1 LTGFVKSL
9 TLPALLDYDVCMERH
24 QLTIRRVP
32 ERVKKLLKELAR
44 REDKSLNQVSLEIL
58 ERGLGLTGEEIVY
71 HDLDDLAGTWVD
83 DPEFDKAIEE
93 QHRVDPELWK

>member
-1 LTGFVKSL
+1 MTGFVKSL

>member
-1 LTGFVKSL
+1 M

-93 QHRVDPELWK
+93 QHKVDPELWK

>member
-1 LTGFVKSL
+1 M
-9 TLPALLDYDVCMERH
+9 PAFYEYNVGMERH

-32 ERVKKLLKELAR
+32 ERVKRLLQELAK
-44 REDKSLNQVSLEIL
+44 REDKSLNQVSLEVL

>member
-1 LTGFVKSL
+1 L
-9 TLPALLDYDVCMERH
+9 TLPAFCDYNECMEGH

-32 ERVKKLLKELAR
+32 ERVKQLLKELAK
-44 REDKSLNQVSLEIL
+44 REEKSINQIILEIL
-58 ERGLGLTGEEIVY
+58 ERGLGLAGEEIVY

-93 QHRVDPELWK
+93 QHRIDPELWK

>member
-1 LTGFVKSL
+1 L

>member
-1 LTGFVKSL
+1 MTGFVKSL

-83 DPEFDKAIEE
+83 DPEFDKAVEE

>member
-1 LTGFVKSL
+1 L

-93 QHRVDPELWK
+93 QHNVDPELWK

>member
-1 LTGFVKSL
+1 LFKSL
-9 TLPALLDYDVCMERH
+9 TLPTLFDYDVCMDRH

-32 ERVKKLLKELAR
+32 ERVKNLLKELAR
-44 REDKSLNQVSLEIL
+44 RENKSLNQVSLEIL

>member
-1 LTGFVKSL
+1 
-9 TLPALLDYDVCMERH
+9 MEGH

-32 ERVKKLLKELAR
+32 ERVKRLLQELAK
-44 REDKSLNQVSLEIL
+44 REEKSLNQVSLEVL

>member
-1 LTGFVKSL
+1 LTTHAFF
-9 TLPALLDYDVCMERH
+9 DYNAGMERH

-32 ERVKKLLKELAR
+32 ERVKKLLKELAKR
-44 REDKSLNQVSLEIL
+44 QEKSLNQVSIEIL

-93 QHRVDPELWK
+93 QHRIDPELWE

>member
-1 LTGFVKSL
+1 MKS
-9 TLPALLDYDVCMERH
+9 H

-32 ERVKKLLKELAR
+32 ERVKKLLRELAR
-44 REDKSLNQVSLEIL
+44 SEDKSINQVSLEIL

-93 QHRVDPELWK
+93 QHRIDPELWK